1 MLSIMTELE
10 MLSLKTNRGNPVKKE
25 MKAVLQPNSTD
36 IFVYLTSSYK
46 NGYIFAALQ
55 DPPIKKKI
63 IDNRLFVLL

>member
-10 MLSLKTNRGNPVKKE
+10 MLSLKTNLGNPVKNE

-46 NGYIFAALQ
+46 NGYIITPFHNLSN
-55 DPPIKKKI
+55 KKKI
-63 IDNRLFVLL
+63 IDN